1 MTTQNVTRHGLRSM
15 DSGSHTCSVTDTLAR
30 RGTATIVMNVTGKAG
45 YVFGSQ
51 RIKTAMFITL

>member
-1 MTTQNVTRHGLRSM
+1 M